1 MRNPRFL
8 ALATLEKVEDGA
20 FIQEA
25 FDPKGLKEADRNLA
39 ETIVYG
45 TVQNK
50 LFLDYVIDRFVKK
63 PENLD
68 QNIRQLLRMALY
80 QMHFLDRVPD
90 HAVVNETVKMAK
102 IISNVGASG
111 LVNGVLRQVI
121 REGEGAFK
129 VHVDDEVCRLS
140 VTYSFPE
147 EWVCYFHRLLK
158 DETEAFLKATFD
170 PAPLTLRPVSVS
182 GEALIRE
189 LEEGGFR
196 CEDIMP
202 HPALVVKNPRGL
214 FETAAYKEGRFYVQ
228 DGASQGVVGLFTPNK
243 DAQAMDLC
251 AAPGGKSFQMAE
263 IFSHVDAFDSSA
275 ERLVRMEENI
285 RRLGYTNIT
294 TAVRDGKT
302 PLPKKKY
309 DRILVDAPCT
319 GMGLIRR
326 KPEIKY
332 RVGLEDVHQ
341 LARVQ
346 RLLLENAYGALN
358 DGGELV
364 YSTCSVTVEENEG
377 VLHSFLSNHP
387 ECRLKEKGT
396 RYWPHRHG
404 TDGFTM
410 ACIVRKDA

>member
-8 ALATLEKVEDGA
+8 ALTTLEKVEAGA

-25 FDPKGLKEADRNLA
+25 FDPKGLKDVDRNLA

-50 LFLDYVIDRFVKK
+50 LFLDHVIDRFVKK

-90 HAVVNETVKMAK
+90 HAVVSETVKMAK
-102 IISNVGASG
+102 VISNVGAAG

-121 REGEGAFK
+121 RQKEDAFHIRGE
-129 VHVDDEVCRLS
+129 DEVTRLS
-140 VTYSFPE
+140 VTYSFPK
-147 EWVCYFHRLLK
+147 EWVVYFQQLLK
-158 DETEAFLKATFD
+158 DETEDFLKSTFE
-170 PAPLTLRPVSVS
+170 PAPLTLRPVSVDLAS
-182 GEALIRE
+182 LMAE
-189 LEEGGFR
+189 LEEAGFH
-196 CEDIMP
+196 CDAMKSF
-202 HPALVVKNPRGL
+202 PAAVVKKPRGL
-214 FETAAYKEGRFYVQ
+214 FETSAYKEGRFYVQ
-228 DGASQGVVGLFTPNK
+228 DAASQEVVGLFTPDK
-243 DAQAMDLC
+243 DAEAMDLC

-263 IFSHVDAFDSSA
+263 LFSHVDAFDSSP
-275 ERLVRMEENI
+275 ERLMRMEENI
-285 RRLGYTNIT
+285 RRLGYKNIA
-294 TAVRDGKT
+294 TAVRDGKM

-319 GMGLIRR
+319 GLGLIRR

-332 RVGLEDVHQ
+332 RVGREDVLQ

-346 RLLLENAYGALN
+346 RRLLENAYGALN

-377 VLHSFLSNHP
+377 VLHSFLTDHP